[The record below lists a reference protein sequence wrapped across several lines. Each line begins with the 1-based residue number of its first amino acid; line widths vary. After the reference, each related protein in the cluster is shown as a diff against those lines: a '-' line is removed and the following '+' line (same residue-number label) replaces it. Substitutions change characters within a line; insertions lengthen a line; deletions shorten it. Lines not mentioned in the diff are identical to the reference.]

1 MNTTP
6 ILRATNIVKK
16 LGGKTILND
25 VSLDVHKG
33 DVKVVIGP
41 SGAGKS
47 TFLQC
52 LNYLLPPDSGD
63 IWLEGKKVNARDTR
77 ELCALR
83 QQVGMIF
90 QDFNLFDHLT
100 AEENVSIALRKVMGC
115 NKAEARNRALTELSR
130 VGLAKRAALYPAQL
144 SGGQKQRVAI
154 ARALAMDPKVM
165 LLDEPTSALD
175 PELVGEVLS
184 VIRDLADG
192 GMTMIMATHQ
202 MDFARALA
210 TDILFM
216 EQGKIIEQGAPDVL
230 LAPGSGTRTS
240 DFCGKL
246 FDLRGTEKSDEPTV
260 SELLTGV
267 ARVFGPKWLR
277 SLGNGFTT
285 IFRGVPLVVQLM
297 ILYFGLPNL
306 GIYLE
311 PYPASV
317 LGFILCTGA
326 YQSEYV
332 RGALLSIRQGQI
344 KAAYALGFTKLQTIL
359 WVVIPQAARRALPG
373 CGNEIIYLIKYSS
386 LAYIIT
392 CIELT
397 GEAKVLVSRSFRPT
411 EVYIVAGI
419 YYLVLVSFATWFLQK
434 LERKFA
440 IPGFGKK

>member
-230 LAPGSGTRTS
+230 LAPGSGARTS

-246 FDLRGTEKSDEPTV
+246 FDLRPAKIVE
-260 SELLTGV
+260 
-267 ARVFGPKWLR
+267 R
-277 SLGNGFTT
+277 
-285 IFRGVPLVVQLM
+285 
-297 ILYFGLPNL
+297 FGLRNPIFEATASY
-306 GIYLE
+306 GHFGGR
-311 PYPASV
+311 PYTEEVTVWENGRETTKAVEFFSWEKLDAV
-317 LGFILCTGA
+317 DK
-326 YQSEYV
+326 
-332 RGALLSIRQGQI
+332 IR
-344 KAAYALGFTKLQTIL
+344 A
-359 WVVIPQAARRALPG
+359 
-373 CGNEIIYLIKYSS
+373 E
-386 LAYIIT
+386 
-392 CIELT
+392 
-397 GEAKVLVSRSFRPT
+397 
-411 EVYIVAGI
+411 
-419 YYLVLVSFATWFLQK
+419 
-434 LERKFA
+434 
-440 IPGFGKK
+440 FGLK

>member
-154 ARALAMDPKVM
+154 ASAIASKRSILFF
-165 LLDEPTSALD
+165 DEPTSGLD
-175 PELVGEVLS
+175 YRHMKEVAAVLRQLSTEGVTVYVITHDLELLL
-184 VIRDLADG
+184 DCC
-192 GMTMIMATHQ
+192 
-202 MDFARALA
+202 
-210 TDILFM
+210 TDIIHFAQGNIAGQYPMDAGGLSRVCAYFM
-216 EQGKIIEQGAPDVL
+216 ASGA
-230 LAPGSGTRTS
+230 
-240 DFCGKL
+240 
-246 FDLRGTEKSDEPTV
+246 
-260 SELLTGV
+260 
-267 ARVFGPKWLR
+267 
-277 SLGNGFTT
+277 
-285 IFRGVPLVVQLM
+285 
-297 ILYFGLPNL
+297 
-306 GIYLE
+306 
-311 PYPASV
+311 
-317 LGFILCTGA
+317 
-326 YQSEYV
+326 
-332 RGALLSIRQGQI
+332 
-344 KAAYALGFTKLQTIL
+344 
-359 WVVIPQAARRALPG
+359 
-373 CGNEIIYLIKYSS
+373 
-386 LAYIIT
+386 
-392 CIELT
+392 
-397 GEAKVLVSRSFRPT
+397 
-411 EVYIVAGI
+411 
-419 YYLVLVSFATWFLQK
+419 
-434 LERKFA
+434 
-440 IPGFGKK
+440 

>member
-154 ARALAMDPKVM
+154 ARVLANEPEVI
-165 LLDEPTSALD
+165 LCDEATSALD
-175 PELVGEVLS
+175 PE
-184 VIRDLADG
+184 
-192 GMTMIMATHQ
+192 
-202 MDFARALA
+202 
-210 TDILFM
+210 
-216 EQGKIIEQGAPDVL
+216 
-230 LAPGSGTRTS
+230 
-240 DFCGKL
+240 
-246 FDLRGTEKSDEPTV
+246 
-260 SELLTGV
+260 
-267 ARVFGPKWLR
+267 
-277 SLGNGFTT
+277 TT
-285 IFRGVPLVVQLM
+285 
-297 ILYFGLPNL
+297 
-306 GIYLE
+306 
-311 PYPASV
+311 
-317 LGFILCTGA
+317 
-326 YQSEYV
+326 
-332 RGALLSIRQGQI
+332 
-344 KAAYALGFTKLQTIL
+344 QTIL
-359 WVVIPQAARRALPG
+359 KLLKNIQDTLGITIVVITHEMRVIQQVCTRVAVLDGGLVQEEGRVADIFAHPASRAAKRLL
-373 CGNEIIYLIKYSS
+373 LIEDEEEESY
-386 LAYIIT
+386 
-392 CIELT
+392 
-397 GEAKVLVSRSFRPT
+397 
-411 EVYIVAGI
+411 AG
-419 YYLVLVSFATWFLQK
+419 
-434 LERKFA
+434 
-440 IPGFGKK
+440 

>member
-1 MNTTP
+1 M
-6 ILRATNIVKK
+6 
-16 LGGKTILND
+16 
-25 VSLDVHKG
+25 
-33 DVKVVIGP
+33 
-41 SGAGKS
+41 
-47 TFLQC
+47 
-52 LNYLLPPDSGD
+52 
-63 IWLEGKKVNARDTR
+63 
-77 ELCALR
+77 
-83 QQVGMIF
+83 
-90 QDFNLFDHLT
+90 
-100 AEENVSIALRKVMGC
+100 SIALIV
-115 NKAEARNRALTELSR
+115 
-130 VGLAKRAALYPAQL
+130 P
-144 SGGQKQRVAI
+144 
-154 ARALAMDPKVM
+154 
-165 LLDEPTSALD
+165 SATI
-175 PELVGEVLS
+175 GFVLG
-184 VIRDLADG
+184 V
-192 GMTMIMATHQ
+192 
-202 MDFARALA
+202 
-210 TDILFM
+210 
-216 EQGKIIEQGAPDVL
+216 
-230 LAPGSGTRTS
+230 
-240 DFCGKL
+240 
-246 FDLRGTEKSDEPTV
+246 
-260 SELLTGV
+260 LTG
-267 ARVFGPKWLR
+267 RGPRLRPKWLR

-297 ILYFGLPNL
+297 ILYFGPAQPRHLPRTL
-306 GIYLE
+306 
-311 PYPASV
+311 PRASV